1 MYSTSMTLEIHR
13 KLGIQCLRYCI
24 WASTSTE
31 HWNDK
36 PIHYQENSDPL
47 CTNDIC
53 LTSLLVF
60 PVSVRSKCIGS
71 ERYLERDEANDRRS
85 FELAE
90 NCNQAMS
97 KLTQALEVSTKKS
110 KKTEKPLRKRWIFF
124 GQKWFSE
131 MRVAASTNLVEVPI
145 WCVWNK
151 QTRVG

>member
-1 MYSTSMTLEIHR
+1 MTLEIHR
-13 KLGIQCLRYCI
+13 KLGIQCLKYCI

-36 PIHYQENSDPL
+36 PIHYQSNSDPL

-97 KLTQALEVSTKKS
+97 KLALAVEAITKAIEENGKAVA
-110 KKTEKPLRKRWIFF
+110 EMVNLLRAKVI
-124 GQKWFSE
+124 Q
-131 MRVAASTNLVEVPI
+131 
-145 WCVWNK
+145 
-151 QTRVG
+151 